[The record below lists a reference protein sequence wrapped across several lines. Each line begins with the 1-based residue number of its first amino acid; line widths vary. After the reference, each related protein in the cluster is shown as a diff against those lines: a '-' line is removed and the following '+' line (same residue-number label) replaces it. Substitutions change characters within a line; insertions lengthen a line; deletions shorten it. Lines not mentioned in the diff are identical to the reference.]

1 MEKLNDIIISE
12 YNSHSLLTSCLY
24 IDKYDIMACGDNQGR
39 ILIFDQ
45 RVQKP
50 FVQLIISDNKS
61 EISNIQYSN
70 DNDELFFSCEDTIY
84 SCDNITNSYTK
95 KILSKNCI
103 KTDIIN
109 ENEDGEITDFL
120 LLPNNTIVY
129 PEQEQE
135 TFLFYSLIEE
145 PKNKDDKDED
155 DNMLPY
161 QEIDKFFL
169 SSAYGEEYISSI
181 KKVLL
186 YSFDGEIFLYDYKTK
201 QTSNNIQIKKY
212 LDNADINSISNP
224 PYLNKVILNKD
235 NNEMKRNK
243 SSLQKMFTENPLK
256 NDRKFNER
264 TQKLKIYKTFKEKG
278 NNNYNF
284 ISPMR
289 FDIEYHNKY
298 EGIGMSINRDSNI
311 RQRTQNVIFYNI
323 KVNENIKTLK
333 YIEGDDLKLNVINFV
348 KKNKLPEE
356 VTDIILTKIKEKT
369 IEETF

>member
-12 YNSHSLLTSCLY
+12 YNSHSLLTSCFY
-24 IDKYDIMACGDNQGR
+24 IDKYDIMALGDNQGR

-50 FVQLIISDNKS
+50 FVQLIITEKKS

-70 DNDELFFSCEDTIY
+70 DNNELFFSCDDTIY
-84 SCDNITNSYTK
+84 SCDNITNNYTK
-95 KILSKNCI
+95 KILSKNYI

-135 TFLFYSLIEE
+135 TFLFYSLIDE
-145 PKNKDDKDED
+145 PKNKDEKEDE
-155 DNMLPY
+155 NMLPY

-169 SSAYGEEYISSI
+169 SSAYGEEYIGSM

-201 QTSNNIQIKKY
+201 QTKNNIQIKKY
-212 LDNADINSISNP
+212 LENSESNSISNP

-235 NNEMKRNK
+235 NNEIICGMMNGSIIGLK
-243 SSLQKMFTENPLK
+243 SSLQKTKMK
-256 NDRKFNER
+256 N
-264 TQKLKIYKTFKEKG
+264 I
-278 NNNYNF
+278 
-284 ISPMR
+284 
-289 FDIEYHNKY
+289 HN
-298 EGIGMSINRDSNI
+298 GSINDIKMSKFKIHNYKEIISYGRDKCLKFIDPQDNFNI
-311 RQRTQNVIFYNI
+311 DYYADMTCNIIDFDSDIHGNIFYI
-323 KVNENIKTLK
+323 
-333 YIEGDDLKLNVINFV
+333 DDS
-348 KKNKLPEE
+348 
-356 VTDIILTKIKEKT
+356 TKMLYMMKFK
-369 IEETF
+369 

>member
-70 DNDELFFSCEDTIY
+70 DSDELFFSCEDTIY

-235 NNEMKRNK
+235 NNEIICGMMNGTILGLK
-243 SSLQKMFTENPLK
+243 STLQKTKMKEIHNGSIHDIKMSKFKIHNYKEIISYGRDKCLK
-256 NDRKFNER
+256 FIDPQDNFNIDYYADM
-264 TQKLKIYKTFKEKG
+264 TCNIIDYDSDIHG
-278 NNNYNF
+278 N
-284 ISPMR
+284 
-289 FDIEYHNKY
+289 
-298 EGIGMSINRDSNI
+298 
-311 RQRTQNVIFYNI
+311 IFYI
-323 KVNENIKTLK
+323 
-333 YIEGDDLKLNVINFV
+333 DDN
-348 KKNKLPEE
+348 
-356 VTDIILTKIKEKT
+356 TKMLYMMKFK
-369 IEETF
+369 

>member
-39 ILIFDQ
+39 LLIFDQ

-50 FVQLIISDNKS
+50 FVQLILSDNKS

-95 KILSKNCI
+95 KILPKNYI

-145 PKNKDDKDED
+145 PKNKDEKDEE

-169 SSAYGEEYISSI
+169 SSAYGEEYISS
-181 KKVLL
+181 KKQVLL
-186 YSFDGEIFLYDYKTK
+186 YSFDGEIFLYDYKNK

-235 NNEMKRNK
+235 NNEIICGMMNGTILGLKSTLEKTKMK
-243 SSLQKMFTENPLK
+243 E
-256 NDRKFNER
+256 
-264 TQKLKIYKTFKEKG
+264 I
-278 NNNYNF
+278 
-284 ISPMR
+284 
-289 FDIEYHNKY
+289 HN
-298 EGIGMSINRDSNI
+298 GSINDIKMSKFKIHNYKEIISYGRDKCLKFIDPQNNFNI
-311 RQRTQNVIFYNI
+311 DYYADMTCNIIDYDSDIHGNIFYI
-323 KVNENIKTLK
+323 
-333 YIEGDDLKLNVINFV
+333 DDS
-348 KKNKLPEE
+348 
-356 VTDIILTKIKEKT
+356 TKMLYMMKFK
-369 IEETF
+369 

>member
-39 ILIFDQ
+39 LLIFDQ

-50 FVQLIISDNKS
+50 FVQLILSDIKS

-95 KILSKNCI
+95 KILSKNYI

-145 PKNKDDKDED
+145 PKNKDEKDEE

-181 KKVLL
+181 KQVLL
-186 YSFDGEIFLYDYKTK
+186 YSFDGEIFLYDYKNK

-212 LDNADINSISNP
+212 LDNAEINSISNP

-235 NNEMKRNK
+235 NNEIICGMMNGTILGLKSTLEKTKMK
-243 SSLQKMFTENPLK
+243 E
-256 NDRKFNER
+256 
-264 TQKLKIYKTFKEKG
+264 I
-278 NNNYNF
+278 
-284 ISPMR
+284 
-289 FDIEYHNKY
+289 HN
-298 EGIGMSINRDSNI
+298 GSINDIKMSKFKIHNYKEIISYGRDKCLKFIDPQNNFNI
-311 RQRTQNVIFYNI
+311 DYYADMTCNIIDYDSDIHGNIFYI
-323 KVNENIKTLK
+323 
-333 YIEGDDLKLNVINFV
+333 DDS
-348 KKNKLPEE
+348 
-356 VTDIILTKIKEKT
+356 TKMLYMMKFK
-369 IEETF
+369 

>member
-24 IDKYDIMACGDNQGR
+24 IDKYDITACGDNQGR
-39 ILIFDQ
+39 ILIFDH

-50 FVQLIISDNKS
+50 FVQLIITGNKS

-70 DNDELFFSCEDTIY
+70 DNNELFFSCEDTIY
-84 SCDNITNSYTK
+84 SCDNITNNYTK
-95 KILSKNCI
+95 KILSKNYL

-135 TFLFYSLIEE
+135 TFLFYSLVDE
-145 PKNKDDKDED
+145 PKNKDEKEDE
-155 DNMLPY
+155 NMLPY

-169 SSAYGEEYISSI
+169 SSAYGEEYIGSM

-201 QTSNNIQIKKY
+201 QTKNNIQIKKY
-212 LDNADINSISNP
+212 LDNSESNSISNP

-235 NNEMKRNK
+235 NNEIICGMMNGSIIGLK
-243 SSLQKMFTENPLK
+243 SSLQKTKMK
-256 NDRKFNER
+256 N
-264 TQKLKIYKTFKEKG
+264 I
-278 NNNYNF
+278 
-284 ISPMR
+284 
-289 FDIEYHNKY
+289 HN
-298 EGIGMSINRDSNI
+298 GSINDIKMSKFKIHNYKEIISYGRDKCLKFIDPQDNFNI
-311 RQRTQNVIFYNI
+311 DYYADMTCNIIDFDSDIHGNIFYI
-323 KVNENIKTLK
+323 
-333 YIEGDDLKLNVINFV
+333 DDN
-348 KKNKLPEE
+348 
-356 VTDIILTKIKEKT
+356 TKMLYMMKFK
-369 IEETF
+369 

>member
-39 ILIFDQ
+39 LLIFDH

-50 FVQLIISDNKS
+50 FVQLIITDNKS

-84 SCDNITNSYTK
+84 SCDNITNNYSK
-95 KILSKNCI
+95 KILSKNNI
-103 KTDIIN
+103 KTNIIN

-129 PEQEQE
+129 PDQEQE

-145 PKNKDDKDED
+145 PKNKDEKEDE
-155 DNMLPY
+155 NILPY

-169 SSAYGEEYISSI
+169 SSAYGEEYIGSM

-201 QTSNNIQIKKY
+201 QTKNNIQIKKY
-212 LDNADINSISNP
+212 LENSETNSISNP

-235 NNEMKRNK
+235 NNEIICGMMNGSIIGLK
-243 SSLQKMFTENPLK
+243 SSLQKTKMK
-256 NDRKFNER
+256 N
-264 TQKLKIYKTFKEKG
+264 I
-278 NNNYNF
+278 
-284 ISPMR
+284 
-289 FDIEYHNKY
+289 HN
-298 EGIGMSINRDSNI
+298 GSINDIKMSKFKIHNYKEIISYGRDKCLKFIDPQDNFNI
-311 RQRTQNVIFYNI
+311 DYYADMTCNIIDFDSDIHGNIFYI
-323 KVNENIKTLK
+323 
-333 YIEGDDLKLNVINFV
+333 DDS
-348 KKNKLPEE
+348 
-356 VTDIILTKIKEKT
+356 TKMLYMMKFK
-369 IEETF
+369 

>member
-39 ILIFDQ
+39 LLIFDQ

-50 FVQLIISDNKS
+50 FVQLILSDNKS

-95 KILSKNCI
+95 KILSKNYI

-145 PKNKDDKDED
+145 PKNKDEKDEE

-181 KKVLL
+181 KQVLL
-186 YSFDGEIFLYDYKTK
+186 YSFDGEIFLYDYKNK

-235 NNEMKRNK
+235 NNEIICGMMNGTILGLKSTLEKTKMK
-243 SSLQKMFTENPLK
+243 E
-256 NDRKFNER
+256 
-264 TQKLKIYKTFKEKG
+264 I
-278 NNNYNF
+278 
-284 ISPMR
+284 
-289 FDIEYHNKY
+289 HN
-298 EGIGMSINRDSNI
+298 GSINDIKMSKFKIHNYKEIISYGRDKCLKFIDPQNNFNI
-311 RQRTQNVIFYNI
+311 DYYADMTCNIIDYDSDIHGNIFYI
-323 KVNENIKTLK
+323 
-333 YIEGDDLKLNVINFV
+333 DDS
-348 KKNKLPEE
+348 
-356 VTDIILTKIKEKT
+356 TKMLYMMKFK
-369 IEETF
+369 

>member
-24 IDKYDIMACGDNQGR
+24 IDKYDIMACGHNQGR
-39 ILIFDQ
+39 LLIFDH

-50 FVQLIISDNKS
+50 FVQLIITDNKS

-84 SCDNITNSYTK
+84 SCDNITNNYSK
-95 KILSKNCI
+95 KILSKNNI
-103 KTDIIN
+103 KTNIIN

-129 PEQEQE
+129 PDQEQE

-145 PKNKDDKDED
+145 PKNKDEKEDE
-155 DNMLPY
+155 NMLPY

-169 SSAYGEEYISSI
+169 SSAYGEEYIGSM

-201 QTSNNIQIKKY
+201 QTKNNIQIKKY
-212 LDNADINSISNP
+212 LENSETNSISNP

-235 NNEMKRNK
+235 NNEIICGMMNGSIIGLK
-243 SSLQKMFTENPLK
+243 SSLQKTKMK
-256 NDRKFNER
+256 N
-264 TQKLKIYKTFKEKG
+264 I
-278 NNNYNF
+278 
-284 ISPMR
+284 
-289 FDIEYHNKY
+289 HN
-298 EGIGMSINRDSNI
+298 GSINDIKMSKFKIHNYKEIISYGRDKCLKFIDPQDNFNI
-311 RQRTQNVIFYNI
+311 DYYADMTCNIIDFDSDIHGNIFYI
-323 KVNENIKTLK
+323 
-333 YIEGDDLKLNVINFV
+333 DDS
-348 KKNKLPEE
+348 
-356 VTDIILTKIKEKT
+356 TKMLYMMKFK
-369 IEETF
+369 

>member
-1 MEKLNDIIISE
+1 MEKLNGVIISE

-24 IDKYDIMACGDNQGR
+24 IDKYDIMACGDNKGR
-39 ILIFDQ
+39 LLIFDQ

-50 FVQLIISDNKS
+50 FVQLILTDNKS

-84 SCDNITNSYTK
+84 SCNNITNNYTK
-95 KILSKNCI
+95 KILSKNCV
-103 KTDIIN
+103 KTNIIN

-145 PKNKDDKDED
+145 PKNKDEKDD

-169 SSAYGEEYISSI
+169 SSAYGEEYIGSM

-186 YSFDGEIFLYDYKTK
+186 YSFDGEMFLYDYNKKETK
-201 QTSNNIQIKKY
+201 DNIQIKKY
-212 LDNADINSISNP
+212 LENSESNSISNP

-235 NNEMKRNK
+235 NNEIICAMMNGSIIGLK
-243 SSLQKMFTENPLK
+243 SSLQKTKMK
-256 NDRKFNER
+256 N
-264 TQKLKIYKTFKEKG
+264 I
-278 NNNYNF
+278 
-284 ISPMR
+284 
-289 FDIEYHNKY
+289 HN
-298 EGIGMSINRDSNI
+298 GSINDIKMSKFKIHNYKEIISYGRDKCLKFIDPQDNFNI
-311 RQRTQNVIFYNI
+311 DYYADMTCNIIDFDSDIHGNIFYI
-323 KVNENIKTLK
+323 DDSTKVLYMMKFK
-333 YIEGDDLKLNVINFV
+333 
-348 KKNKLPEE
+348 
-356 VTDIILTKIKEKT
+356 
-369 IEETF
+369 

>member
-50 FVQLIISDNKS
+50 FVQLIISDTKS

-95 KILSKNCI
+95 KILSKNYI

-109 ENEDGEITDFL
+109 ENEDGDITDFL

-135 TFLFYSLIEE
+135 TFLFYSLIDE
-145 PKNKDDKDED
+145 PKNKDDKDD
-155 DNMLPY
+155 DENMLPY

-186 YSFDGEIFLYDYKTK
+186 YSFDGEIFLYDYKNK

-212 LDNADINSISNP
+212 LENADVNSISNP

-235 NNEMKRNK
+235 NNEIICGMMNGTILGLK
-243 SSLQKMFTENPLK
+243 STLQKTKMKEIHNGSILDIKMSKFKIHNYKEIISYGRDKCLK
-256 NDRKFNER
+256 FIDPQNNFNIDYYADM
-264 TQKLKIYKTFKEKG
+264 TCNIIDYDSDIHG
-278 NNNYNF
+278 N
-284 ISPMR
+284 
-289 FDIEYHNKY
+289 
-298 EGIGMSINRDSNI
+298 
-311 RQRTQNVIFYNI
+311 IFYI
-323 KVNENIKTLK
+323 
-333 YIEGDDLKLNVINFV
+333 DDN
-348 KKNKLPEE
+348 
-356 VTDIILTKIKEKT
+356 TKMLYMMKFK
-369 IEETF
+369 

>member
-24 IDKYDIMACGDNQGR
+24 IDKYDIIACGDNQGR
-39 ILIFDQ
+39 LLIFDQ

-70 DNDELFFSCEDTIY
+70 DNDELFFSCEDIIY

-95 KILSKNCI
+95 KILSKNHI

-135 TFLFYSLIEE
+135 TFLFYSLIDE
-145 PKNKDDKDED
+145 PKNKDEKE

-169 SSAYGEEYISSI
+169 SSAYGEEYIGSM

-201 QTSNNIQIKKY
+201 QTKNNIQIKKY
-212 LDNADINSISNP
+212 LENSETNSISNP

-235 NNEMKRNK
+235 NNEIICGMMNGSIISLK
-243 SSLQKMFTENPLK
+243 SSLEKTKLK
-256 NDRKFNER
+256 N
-264 TQKLKIYKTFKEKG
+264 I
-278 NNNYNF
+278 
-284 ISPMR
+284 
-289 FDIEYHNKY
+289 HN
-298 EGIGMSINRDSNI
+298 GSINDIKMSKFKIHNYKEIISYGRDKCLKFIDPQDNFNI
-311 RQRTQNVIFYNI
+311 DYYADMTCNIIDFDSDIHGNIFYI
-323 KVNENIKTLK
+323 
-333 YIEGDDLKLNVINFV
+333 DDN
-348 KKNKLPEE
+348 
-356 VTDIILTKIKEKT
+356 TKMLYMMKFK
-369 IEETF
+369 

>member
-1 MEKLNDIIISE
+1 
-12 YNSHSLLTSCLY
+12 
-24 IDKYDIMACGDNQGR
+24 MACGDNQGR

-235 NNEMKRNK
+235 NNEIICGMMNGTILGLK
-243 SSLQKMFTENPLK
+243 STLQKTKMKEIHNGSIHDIKMSKFKIHNYKEIISYGRDKCLK
-256 NDRKFNER
+256 FIDPQDNFNIDYYADM
-264 TQKLKIYKTFKEKG
+264 TCNIIDYDSDIHG
-278 NNNYNF
+278 N
-284 ISPMR
+284 
-289 FDIEYHNKY
+289 
-298 EGIGMSINRDSNI
+298 
-311 RQRTQNVIFYNI
+311 IFYI
-323 KVNENIKTLK
+323 
-333 YIEGDDLKLNVINFV
+333 DDN
-348 KKNKLPEE
+348 
-356 VTDIILTKIKEKT
+356 TKMLYMMKFK
-369 IEETF
+369 

>member
-39 ILIFDQ
+39 LLIFDQ

-50 FVQLIISDNKS
+50 FVQLILSDIKS

-95 KILSKNCI
+95 KILSKNYI
-103 KTDIIN
+103 KPDIIN

-145 PKNKDDKDED
+145 PKNKDEKDEE

-181 KKVLL
+181 KQVLL
-186 YSFDGEIFLYDYKTK
+186 YSFDGEIFLYDYKNK

-235 NNEMKRNK
+235 NNEIICGMMNGTILGLKSTLEKTKMKEIHNG
-243 SSLQKMFTENPLK
+243 SINDIKMS
-256 NDRKFNER
+256 KF
-264 TQKLKIYKTFKEKG
+264 KIH
-278 NNNYNF
+278 NYNEIISYGRDKCLKF
-284 ISPMR
+284 IDPQNNFNIDYYADMTCNIIDYDS
-289 FDIEYHNKY
+289 DIHGN
-298 EGIGMSINRDSNI
+298 
-311 RQRTQNVIFYNI
+311 IFYI
-323 KVNENIKTLK
+323 
-333 YIEGDDLKLNVINFV
+333 DDS
-348 KKNKLPEE
+348 
-356 VTDIILTKIKEKT
+356 TKMLYMMKFK
-369 IEETF
+369 

>member
-39 ILIFDQ
+39 LLIFDQ

-50 FVQLIISDNKS
+50 FVQLILSDNKS

-95 KILSKNCI
+95 KILSKNYI

-145 PKNKDDKDED
+145 PKNKDEKDEE

-181 KKVLL
+181 KQVLL
-186 YSFDGEIFLYDYKTK
+186 YSFDGEIFLYDYKNK

-212 LDNADINSISNP
+212 LDNAEINSISNP

-235 NNEMKRNK
+235 NNEIICGMMNGTILGLKSTLEKTKMK
-243 SSLQKMFTENPLK
+243 E
-256 NDRKFNER
+256 
-264 TQKLKIYKTFKEKG
+264 I
-278 NNNYNF
+278 
-284 ISPMR
+284 
-289 FDIEYHNKY
+289 HN
-298 EGIGMSINRDSNI
+298 GSINDIKMSKFKIHNYKEIISYGRDKCLKFIDPQNNFNI
-311 RQRTQNVIFYNI
+311 DYYADMTCNIIDYDSDIHGNIFYI
-323 KVNENIKTLK
+323 
-333 YIEGDDLKLNVINFV
+333 DDS
-348 KKNKLPEE
+348 
-356 VTDIILTKIKEKT
+356 TKMLYMMKFK
-369 IEETF
+369 

>member
-24 IDKYDIMACGDNQGR
+24 IDKYDIMACGDNLGR
-39 ILIFDQ
+39 LLIFDH

-50 FVQLIISDNKS
+50 FVQLIITDNKS

-84 SCDNITNSYTK
+84 SCDNITNNYSK
-95 KILSKNCI
+95 KILSKNNI
-103 KTDIIN
+103 KTNIIN

-129 PEQEQE
+129 PDQEQE

-145 PKNKDDKDED
+145 PKNKDEKEDE
-155 DNMLPY
+155 NMLPY

-169 SSAYGEEYISSI
+169 SSAYGEEYINSM

-201 QTSNNIQIKKY
+201 QTKNNIQIKKY
-212 LDNADINSISNP
+212 LENSETNSISNP

-235 NNEMKRNK
+235 NNEIICGMMNGSIIGLK
-243 SSLQKMFTENPLK
+243 SSLQKTKMK
-256 NDRKFNER
+256 N
-264 TQKLKIYKTFKEKG
+264 I
-278 NNNYNF
+278 
-284 ISPMR
+284 
-289 FDIEYHNKY
+289 HN
-298 EGIGMSINRDSNI
+298 GSINDIKMSKFKIHNYKEIISYGRDKCLKFIDPQDNFNI
-311 RQRTQNVIFYNI
+311 DYYADMTCNIIDFDSDIHGNIFYI
-323 KVNENIKTLK
+323 
-333 YIEGDDLKLNVINFV
+333 DDS
-348 KKNKLPEE
+348 
-356 VTDIILTKIKEKT
+356 TKMLYMMKFK
-369 IEETF
+369 

>member
-39 ILIFDQ
+39 LLIFDQ

-50 FVQLIISDNKS
+50 FVQLILSDNKS

-84 SCDNITNSYTK
+84 SCDNITNNYSK
-95 KILSKNCI
+95 KILSKNNI
-103 KTDIIN
+103 KTNIIN

-129 PEQEQE
+129 PDQEQE

-145 PKNKDDKDED
+145 PKNKDEKEDE
-155 DNMLPY
+155 NMLPY

-169 SSAYGEEYISSI
+169 SSAYGEEYIGSM

-201 QTSNNIQIKKY
+201 QTKNNIQIKKY
-212 LDNADINSISNP
+212 LENSETNSISNP

-235 NNEMKRNK
+235 NNEIICGMMNGSIIGLK
-243 SSLQKMFTENPLK
+243 SSLQKTKMK
-256 NDRKFNER
+256 N
-264 TQKLKIYKTFKEKG
+264 I
-278 NNNYNF
+278 
-284 ISPMR
+284 
-289 FDIEYHNKY
+289 HN
-298 EGIGMSINRDSNI
+298 GSINDIKMSKFKIHNYKEIISYGRDKCLKFIDPQDNFNI
-311 RQRTQNVIFYNI
+311 DYYADMTCNIIDFDSDIHGNIFYI
-323 KVNENIKTLK
+323 
-333 YIEGDDLKLNVINFV
+333 DDS
-348 KKNKLPEE
+348 
-356 VTDIILTKIKEKT
+356 TKMLYMMKFK
-369 IEETF
+369 

>member
-39 ILIFDQ
+39 LLIFDH

-50 FVQLIISDNKS
+50 FVQLIITDNKS

-84 SCDNITNSYTK
+84 SCDNITNNYSK
-95 KILSKNCI
+95 KILSKNNI
-103 KTDIIN
+103 KTNIIN

-129 PEQEQE
+129 PDQEQE

-145 PKNKDDKDED
+145 PKNKDEKED

-169 SSAYGEEYISSI
+169 SSAYGEEYIGSM

-201 QTSNNIQIKKY
+201 QTKNNIQIKKY
-212 LDNADINSISNP
+212 LDNSETNSISNP

-235 NNEMKRNK
+235 NNEIVCGMMNGSIIGLK
-243 SSLQKMFTENPLK
+243 SSLQKTKMK
-256 NDRKFNER
+256 N
-264 TQKLKIYKTFKEKG
+264 I
-278 NNNYNF
+278 
-284 ISPMR
+284 
-289 FDIEYHNKY
+289 HN
-298 EGIGMSINRDSNI
+298 GSINDIKMSKFKIHNYKEIISYGRDKCLKFIDPQDNFNI
-311 RQRTQNVIFYNI
+311 DYYADMTCNIIDFDSDIHGNIFYI
-323 KVNENIKTLK
+323 
-333 YIEGDDLKLNVINFV
+333 DDS
-348 KKNKLPEE
+348 
-356 VTDIILTKIKEKT
+356 TKMLYMMKFK
-369 IEETF
+369 

>member
-39 ILIFDQ
+39 LLIFDH

-50 FVQLIISDNKS
+50 FVQLIITDNKS

-84 SCDNITNSYTK
+84 SCDNITNNYSK
-95 KILSKNCI
+95 KILSKNNI
-103 KTDIIN
+103 KTNIIN

-129 PEQEQE
+129 PDQEQE

-145 PKNKDDKDED
+145 PKNKDEKEDE
-155 DNMLPY
+155 NMLPY

-169 SSAYGEEYISSI
+169 SSAYGEEYIGSM

-201 QTSNNIQIKKY
+201 QTKNNIQIKKY
-212 LDNADINSISNP
+212 LENSETNSISNP

-235 NNEMKRNK
+235 NNEIICGMMNGSIIGLK
-243 SSLQKMFTENPLK
+243 SSLQKTKMKNIHNGSINDIKMSKFKIHNYKEIISYGRDKCLK
-256 NDRKFNER
+256 FIDPQDNFNIDYYADM
-264 TQKLKIYKTFKEKG
+264 TCNIIDFDSDIHG
-278 NNNYNF
+278 NIFY
-284 ISPMR
+284 IDDSTKMLYMMR
-289 FDIEYHNKY
+289 FK
-298 EGIGMSINRDSNI
+298 
-311 RQRTQNVIFYNI
+311 
-323 KVNENIKTLK
+323 
-333 YIEGDDLKLNVINFV
+333 
-348 KKNKLPEE
+348 
-356 VTDIILTKIKEKT
+356 
-369 IEETF
+369 

>member
-1 MEKLNDIIISE
+1 
-12 YNSHSLLTSCLY
+12 
-24 IDKYDIMACGDNQGR
+24 MACGDNQGR
-39 ILIFDQ
+39 LLIFDQ

-50 FVQLIISDNKS
+50 FVQLILSDIKS

-95 KILSKNCI
+95 KILSKNYI

-145 PKNKDDKDED
+145 PKNKDEKDEE

-181 KKVLL
+181 KQVLL
-186 YSFDGEIFLYDYKTK
+186 YSFDGEIFLYDYKNK

-235 NNEMKRNK
+235 NNEIICGMMNGTILGLKSTLEKTKMK
-243 SSLQKMFTENPLK
+243 E
-256 NDRKFNER
+256 
-264 TQKLKIYKTFKEKG
+264 I
-278 NNNYNF
+278 
-284 ISPMR
+284 
-289 FDIEYHNKY
+289 HN
-298 EGIGMSINRDSNI
+298 GSINDIKMSKFKIHNYKEIISYGRDKCLKFIDPQNNFNI
-311 RQRTQNVIFYNI
+311 DYYADMTCNIIDYDSDIHGNIFYI
-323 KVNENIKTLK
+323 
-333 YIEGDDLKLNVINFV
+333 DDS
-348 KKNKLPEE
+348 
-356 VTDIILTKIKEKT
+356 TKMLYMMKFK
-369 IEETF
+369 

>member
-39 ILIFDQ
+39 LLIFDH

-50 FVQLIISDNKS
+50 FVQLIITENKS

-84 SCDNITNSYTK
+84 SCDNITNNYSK
-95 KILSKNCI
+95 KILSKNNI
-103 KTDIIN
+103 KTNIIN

-129 PEQEQE
+129 PDQEQE

-145 PKNKDDKDED
+145 PKNKDEKEDE
-155 DNMLPY
+155 NMLPY

-169 SSAYGEEYISSI
+169 SSAYGEEYIGSM

-201 QTSNNIQIKKY
+201 QTKNNIQIKKY
-212 LDNADINSISNP
+212 LENSETNSISNP

-235 NNEMKRNK
+235 NNEIICGMMNGSIIGLK
-243 SSLQKMFTENPLK
+243 SSLQKTKMK
-256 NDRKFNER
+256 N
-264 TQKLKIYKTFKEKG
+264 I
-278 NNNYNF
+278 
-284 ISPMR
+284 
-289 FDIEYHNKY
+289 HN
-298 EGIGMSINRDSNI
+298 GSINDIKMSKFKIHNYKEIISYGRDKCLKFIDPQDNFNI
-311 RQRTQNVIFYNI
+311 DYYADMTCNIIDFDSDIHGNIFYI
-323 KVNENIKTLK
+323 
-333 YIEGDDLKLNVINFV
+333 DDS
-348 KKNKLPEE
+348 
-356 VTDIILTKIKEKT
+356 TKMLYMMKFK
-369 IEETF
+369 